1 VIAMNYDDS
10 ATGAAAS
17 AAVIHV
23 VTLVDS
29 PQLSGVVT
37 ALRDELRGVVVSG
50 VEVMGRQPIAGVV
63 YLVWVPRGVTAEQ
76 LEAIVTW
83 SAVAEPRP
91 GLVACALDGTPAD
104 AEAGLSA
111 GFDDVVLGPLST
123 RELAARLRA
132 VHRRVHWKGL
142 TRPGRLRHGEMTLDL
157 DSHELWVGGEA
168 IQLTTTELGVLRAL
182 IRARGRT
189 LSRGDIL
196 DTAWSDDELEV
207 SERAVDNVIL
217 RLRRKLPRPELI
229 QTVRGVGF
237 RIGE

>member
-1 VIAMNYDDS
+1 MLHDDPDAGSS
-10 ATGAAAS
+10 ATT
-17 AAVIHV
+17 AAVVHV
-23 VTLVDS
+23 VSLVDT
-29 PQLSGVVT
+29 PLLAGVVS
-37 ALRDELRGVVVSG
+37 ALRDELRGVVVAG
-50 VEVMGRQPIAGVV
+50 IEVLARPAVAGVV
-63 YLVWVPRGVTAEQ
+63 YLVWIPAGVLAAQ
-76 LEAIVTW
+76 LEAIVAW
-83 SAVAEPRP
+83 SAIAEPRP
-91 GLVACALDGTPAD
+91 GLVACAPDGTPAD
-104 AEAGLSA
+104 AETGLAA
-111 GFDDVVLGPLST
+111 GFDDVVIGALST

-142 TRPGRLRHGEMTLDL
+142 ARPGRLRHGELTLDL

-237 RIGE
+237 RIGD